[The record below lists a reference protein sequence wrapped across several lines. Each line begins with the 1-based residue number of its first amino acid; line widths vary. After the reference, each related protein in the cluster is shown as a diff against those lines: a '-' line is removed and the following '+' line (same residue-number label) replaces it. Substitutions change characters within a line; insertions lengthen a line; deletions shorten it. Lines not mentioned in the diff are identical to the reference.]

1 MVARM
6 LCVAALALVVGAGC
20 EITASAYV
28 EHDFRDPSH
37 PAFKEGLAR
46 AEIKVSRLVG
56 RDAKSK

>member
-1 MVARM
+1 MLLVA
-6 LCVAALALVVGAGC
+6 VLALVAGAGC